1 MRQVF
6 HLNTCLHRL
15 LLNGFVALL
24 NLPCCFLTQQLRLLT
39 DSFKVD
45 FFRHKFHIAFNFR
58 GGQHMHLA
66 GCRLEEVPTGTE
78 LHCTLLDAFLG
89 LNLGIVVIADAAEE
103 PVTRE
108 IVVSAIQELNLA
120 DIRPNPFQ
128 PRTEFDEEALSEL
141 AASIKAI
148 GIVQPITVRAV
159 EEGKYEI
166 IAGERRFRASK
177 LAGLSTIPAYI
188 RKTEDD
194 SLLELALIEN
204 IQREDLN
211 AIEVAISYQ
220 RLIDECNLTQDGLSE
235 RVGKKRATIANY
247 LRLLKLPAQIQLA
260 VRDKKI
266 SMGHARAILGVED
279 PDTQLMIFE
288 QILEY
293 DFSVRKVEEIVREL
307 VHPQVEEPAEAP
319 VVEDKPK
326 KSNEI
331 GDYIELQKHL
341 SRRFDTKV
349 ELKRNESGK
358 GKIIIGFKS
367 DAELEKIIELLDKIE

>member
-1 MRQVF
+1 MAKKNVLGRG
-6 HLNTCLHRL
+6 L
-15 LLNGFVALL
+15 GAL
-24 NLPCCFLTQQLRLLT
+24 
-39 DSFKVD
+39 
-45 FFRHKFHIAFNFR
+45 
-58 GGQHMHLA
+58 
-66 GCRLEEVPTGTE
+66 
-78 LHCTLLDAFLG
+78 
-89 LNLGIVVIADAAEE
+89 IADAAEE

-293 DFSVRKVEEIVREL
+293 DFSV

>member
-1 MRQVF
+1 MAKKNVLGRG
-6 HLNTCLHRL
+6 L
-15 LLNGFVALL
+15 GAL
-24 NLPCCFLTQQLRLLT
+24 
-39 DSFKVD
+39 
-45 FFRHKFHIAFNFR
+45 
-58 GGQHMHLA
+58 
-66 GCRLEEVPTGTE
+66 
-78 LHCTLLDAFLG
+78 
-89 LNLGIVVIADAAEE
+89 IADAAEE

-349 ELKRNESGK
+349 ELKRNESYVIHHCSFTHNYYVFQCQLHK
-358 GKIIIGFKS
+358 HLYFK
-367 DAELEKIIELLDKIE
+367 

>member
-1 MRQVF
+1 MAKKNVLGRG
-6 HLNTCLHRL
+6 L
-15 LLNGFVALL
+15 GAL
-24 NLPCCFLTQQLRLLT
+24 
-39 DSFKVD
+39 
-45 FFRHKFHIAFNFR
+45 
-58 GGQHMHLA
+58 
-66 GCRLEEVPTGTE
+66 
-78 LHCTLLDAFLG
+78 
-89 LNLGIVVIADAAEE
+89 IADAAEE

-211 AIEVAISYQ
+211 PIEEAQAYK
-220 RLIDECNLTQDGLSE
+220 RLLTEFHLKQDEIAE
-235 RVGKKRATIANY
+235 RVGKSRTAVTNAM
-247 LRLLKLPAQIQLA
+247 RLLKLSEKVQQMLIDEMITA
-260 VRDKKI
+260 
-266 SMGHARAILGVED
+266 GHARAILSIADKEKQESIAMKVFDEK
-279 PDTQLMIFE
+279 L
-288 QILEY
+288 
-293 DFSVRKVEEIVREL
+293 SVRETEKLVKNPEEEGVTLAYIRLTKDFEEIKEYVQHEM
-307 VHPQVEEPAEAP
+307 
-319 VVEDKPK
+319 D
-326 KSNEI
+326 EI
-331 GDYIELQKHL
+331 AL
-341 SRRFDTKV
+341 F
-349 ELKRNESGK
+349 LKRRKMMINQLWKDTMHMERVS
-358 GKIIIGFKS
+358 
-367 DAELEKIIELLDKIE
+367 LVMVT

>member
-1 MRQVF
+1 MTKKNVLGRG
-6 HLNTCLHRL
+6 L
-15 LLNGFVALL
+15 GAL
-24 NLPCCFLTQQLRLLT
+24 
-39 DSFKVD
+39 
-45 FFRHKFHIAFNFR
+45 
-58 GGQHMHLA
+58 
-66 GCRLEEVPTGTE
+66 
-78 LHCTLLDAFLG
+78 
-89 LNLGIVVIADAAEE
+89 IADAAEE

-341 SRRFDTKV
+341 SRRFDKKV
-349 ELKRNESGK
+349 EMKRKEGGK

>member
-1 MRQVF
+1 MAKKNVLGRG
-6 HLNTCLHRL
+6 L
-15 LLNGFVALL
+15 GAL
-24 NLPCCFLTQQLRLLT
+24 
-39 DSFKVD
+39 
-45 FFRHKFHIAFNFR
+45 
-58 GGQHMHLA
+58 
-66 GCRLEEVPTGTE
+66 
-78 LHCTLLDAFLG
+78 
-89 LNLGIVVIADAAEE
+89 IADADKE

-108 IVVSAIQELNLA
+108 VVVSAMQELNLA

-128 PRTEFDEEALSEL
+128 PRTEFDEEALNEL
-141 AASIKAI
+141 AASIKSI

-159 EEGKYEI
+159 EDGKYEI
-166 IAGERRFRASK
+166 VAGERRFRASK
-177 LAGLSTIPAYI
+177 LAGKTTIPAYI
-188 RKTEDD
+188 RKTEDE

-260 VRDKKI
+260 VQDKKI

-288 QILEY
+288 QILKY

-307 VHPQVEEPAEAP
+307 ANPKPEEPVIPEEPAPE
-319 VVEDKPK
+319 KH
-326 KSNEI
+326 KSGNEI